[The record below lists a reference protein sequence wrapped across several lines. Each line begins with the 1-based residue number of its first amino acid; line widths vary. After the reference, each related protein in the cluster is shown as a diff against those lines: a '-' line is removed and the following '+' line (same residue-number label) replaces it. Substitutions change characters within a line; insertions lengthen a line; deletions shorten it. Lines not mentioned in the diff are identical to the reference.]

1 MLASFHEPFC
11 ALGGKLRDARV
22 TLDVA
27 VIRAGHQLRRRMRPA
42 EIGDLLRTLIDQK
55 NDQHHLRMILCDR
68 IGDVMQQRR
77 FTGARGRD
85 DQAALAHAEWRHQI
99 HDPRRVAI
107 RHGLQLDL
115 LVRVDRRQFFERPE
129 PLIFGRLFT
138 VDRQQLG

>member
-1 MLASFHEPFC
+1 MRLPVSISAVATMVSEPASSV
-11 ALGGKLRDARV
+11 LRAAAKIFRGISMARASIPPLMV
-22 TLDVA
+22 
-27 VIRAGHQLRRRMRPA
+27 RPPPA
-42 EIGDLLRTLIDQK
+42 S
-55 NDQHHLRMILCDR
+55 
-68 IGDVMQQRR
+68 
-77 FTGARGRD
+77 
-85 DQAALAHAEWRHQI
+85 ALAHAEWRHQI